1 VGSYSYAQCLANW
14 WTPSVSDYCY
24 SSKREGVFWTFG
36 LRPSFISQSEFVDYN
51 KLILRGATVRG
62 LRLPKVLKNM
72 INNIF
77 QVKYMYR
84 NLRTQNEDVHNME
97 SMIGTKVDA
106 VPQLR
111 ARELRLN
118 GKKRNRLK
126 GEAI

>member
-1 VGSYSYAQCLANW
+1 
-14 WTPSVSDYCY
+14 
-24 SSKREGVFWTFG
+24 
-36 LRPSFISQSEFVDYN
+36 
-51 KLILRGATVRG
+51 
-62 LRLPKVLKNM
+62 M